1 MRRFSILAL
10 VMVLA
15 QTLCAQN
22 VEPNMKW
29 GKPTEQE
36 MTMTEYPDD
45 KDADAVVLFNKLDVF
60 YGFAEGDFKVYY
72 VYKTRLKVLKPE
84 GKRVADKKIVYQE
97 NESNRTT
104 KEIVTGLKATAYNME
119 NGKLVKTKMERS
131 MVNEERL
138 DKYQKQLKFSVPQV
152 KVGTVIE
159 YEYRIESD
167 YFYNIRDWYAQYDI
181 PVLYTSYELSIPE
194 WFEFNIE
201 ETGSHTMEKKTTDT
215 PMTLFFNGGSE
226 NITSNVRTFIGR
238 KLPAIKGDNYLWCP
252 EYYGNKVTAELAGI
266 YIPGAVHK
274 NYSTSWEDIDK
285 QLMGDDEFGGRLK
298 KNSPLKADIVA
309 AGIPAIADKKERFAA
324 VWNMLKSKVRWN
336 GDYAFWGQSAS
347 KILKDGT
354 GTNADINF
362 LLINMLHD
370 ADIDAVPV
378 VLRARNHGNL
388 PLSHASLKYLN
399 TFVVGI
405 YLDGSTMAFFD
416 SSAEDGYLN
425 ALPAKL
431 LVNRARLVRKDAPG
445 EWVDLQAPAQGREM
459 ISILSQLDANGLLKG
474 KKTSRLY
481 EEAAAS
487 LRRTWRN
494 AKDSVEQIHKFQ
506 EEDGIEIQE
515 YTTTGRTDFSPS
527 MDEQITFTKQCD
539 GAGDIIYLN
548 PLVMIP
554 FKEAPFTAAERTLPV
569 EFPYKQQIT
578 INSVITLPAG
588 YAVEEMPKPIMLKF
602 DGINVRIGS
611 TISENQLN
619 TQLKF
624 TLSKTFYTQTE
635 YQDLKS
641 LFDRLTECNK
651 NIITIKKAE

>member
-1 MRRFSILAL
+1 MRRILFLAL
-10 VMVLA
+10 IMVLA
-15 QTLCAQN
+15 QTVCAQN
-22 VEPNMKW
+22 IEPNMKW

-36 MTMTEYPDD
+36 LTMTEYPDD

-60 YGFAEGDFKVYY
+60 YGFTDGDFKVYY
-72 VYKTRLKVLKPE
+72 VHKTRLKVLKPE
-84 GKRVADKKIVYQE
+84 GKRVADKSIIFQNNV
-97 NESNRTT
+97 SNSTRR
-104 KEIVTGLKATAYNME
+104 EIVTGLKAIAYNME

-138 DKYQKQLKFSVPQV
+138 DKYQKQLKFSVPKV

-194 WFEFNIE
+194 WFKFNIE
-201 ETGSHTMEKKTTDT
+201 ETGSHPTENKTTET
-215 PMTLFFNGGSE
+215 PMTLYFNGDSE
-226 NITSNVRTFIGR
+226 IITSNVRTFIAR

-252 EYYGNKVTAELAGI
+252 EYYSNKVTAELAGI
-266 YIPGAVHK
+266 YIPGAVYK
-274 NYSTSWEDIDK
+274 DYTTSWDDIDK
-285 QLMGDDEFGGRLK
+285 QLLEDDEFGGRLK
-298 KNSPLKADIVA
+298 KSSPLKADIVA
-309 AGIPAIADKKERFAA
+309 AGIPGIADKKERFAA
-324 VWNMLKSKVRWN
+324 VWNLLKSKVRWN

-378 VLRARNHGNL
+378 VLRTRNLGNL
-388 PLSHASLKYLN
+388 PLTHASMKYLN

-405 YLDGSTMAFFD
+405 YIDGATMTFFD

-431 LVNRARLVRKDAPG
+431 LVNRARLVKKDAPG

-481 EEAAAS
+481 EEAAAT
-487 LRRTWRN
+487 LRRTWRL

-506 EEDGIEIQE
+506 EEDDIEIQE
-515 YTTTGRTDFSPS
+515 YNMTGRTDFSPT

-539 GAGDIIYLN
+539 AAGDIIYLN

-569 EFPYKQQIT
+569 EFPYKQSVT
-578 INSVITLPAG
+578 INSVISLPKG
-588 YAVEEMPKPIMLKF
+588 YAVEEMPKPIMLKL
-602 DGINVRIGS
+602 DGITVRIGS

-624 TLSKTFYTQTE
+624 NLSKTFYTQTD
-635 YQDLKS
+635 YQDLKA